1 MRQSKECRAYPF
13 HSNGIRSRRVLIDRD
28 GSDNA
33 FDVRYA
39 LDSGAKADVGGG
51 PSRAKSGHSRTI
63 QLRGHAGSITTELPA
78 GRAESILVSCYS
90 ASIRSRAKD
99 R

>member
-1 MRQSKECRAYPF
+1 LDLLRGP
-13 HSNGIRSRRVLIDRD
+13 RS
-28 GSDNA
+28 
-33 FDVRYA
+33 
-39 LDSGAKADVGGG
+39 
-51 PSRAKSGHSRTI
+51 AKSGHSRTI

-90 ASIRSRAKD
+90 ASIGSRAKD